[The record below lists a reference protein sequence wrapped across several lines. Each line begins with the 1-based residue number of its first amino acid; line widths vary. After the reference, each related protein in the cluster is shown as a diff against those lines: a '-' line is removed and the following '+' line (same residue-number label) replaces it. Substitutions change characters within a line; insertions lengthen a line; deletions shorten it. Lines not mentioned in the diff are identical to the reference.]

1 MRLQGTSQARAVEQP
16 GVQNERSP
24 QIKSSPDARQSA
36 RVARLEPGVA
46 PGSGQV
52 APAQKNSTIRHLD
65 PDEIAILLS
74 RGMDLLKSEDFA
86 SARVTLQRAAEAG
99 NAEAAL
105 ALGTTYD
112 PSVLRQLG
120 AVGIAADVAEA
131 REWYE
136 KAVKFGSA
144 AATQRLARLVQPTR

>member
-1 MRLQGTSQARAVEQP
+1 
-16 GVQNERSP
+16 
-24 QIKSSPDARQSA
+24 
-36 RVARLEPGVA
+36 
-46 PGSGQV
+46 
-52 APAQKNSTIRHLD
+52 
-65 PDEIAILLS
+65 
-74 RGMDLLKSEDFA
+74 MDLLKSKDFA
-86 SARVTLQRAAEAG
+86 SARVTLRRAAEAG

-112 PSVLRQLG
+112 PSALRQLG

-144 AATQRLARLVQPTR
+144 AAAQKLAKLSQPTR

>member
-1 MRLQGTSQARAVEQP
+1 
-16 GVQNERSP
+16 
-24 QIKSSPDARQSA
+24 
-36 RVARLEPGVA
+36 
-46 PGSGQV
+46 
-52 APAQKNSTIRHLD
+52 
-65 PDEIAILLS
+65 
-74 RGMDLLKSEDFA
+74 MDFLKSGDFA
-86 SARVTLQRAAEAG
+86 SARVTLRRAAEDG

-144 AATQRLARLVQPTR
+144 AAAQGLARLAQPTR